1 MKNILL
7 LISAIVLCSITA
19 CNKDNIPGVG
29 SNTII
34 GKWRWVKSVGG
45 IGGSTSTPQSSGYT
59 IRNEFNADSSYSR
72 FQDNKLLLNGN
83 FRTIKNYK
91 VSSTQTID
99 ALLISGPTLDTRP
112 VAYLVRN
119 DSLFIGD
126 IYIADGYNEIYVRT
140 K

>member
-19 CNKDNIPGVG
+19 CNKGDIPGAG

-45 IGGSTSTPQSSGYT
+45 IGGTTSTPQSSGHAV
-59 IRNEFNADSSYSR
+59 RSEFNADSSFQS
-72 FQDNKLLLNGN
+72 FQDNKLLIEGK
-83 FRTIKNYK
+83 FRTTKNFK
-91 VSSTQTID
+91 VSATQTVD

-112 VAYLVRN
+112 VAYLIRN
-119 DSLFIGD
+119 DSLYMYD
-126 IYIADGYNEIYVRT
+126 IYIADGYNEVFVRT